1 MAAAHEARGGT
12 SLGAASA
19 QGGAS
24 RKDAATPVVPASGGV
39 QPSGMAAGRDAAR
52 RTGDIAG
59 HEVGAQLEAFTG
71 AGRAGFL
78 DTMTV
83 SVWDPPHAVEVTHTG
98 RVVRG
103 TGRFDVV
110 ALGPERSRL
119 VWSEHLTMPLGALG
133 RAGWLVLR
141 PVFGKGVERSLAH
154 FAALVEAGELGGGA
168 A

>member
-1 MAAAHEARGGT
+1 MSEGLTLSVVVAAPAERVF
-12 SLGAASA
+12 AAMTDWEA
-19 QGGAS
+19 QGRWMVGTTV
-24 RKDAATPVVPASGGV
+24 RFVDPP
-39 QPSGMAAGRDAAR
+39 
-52 RTGDIAG
+52 G

-103 TGRFDVV
+103 TGRFDVS

-119 VWSEHLTMPLGALG
+119 VWSEHLTMPLGAFG
-133 RAGWLVLR
+133 RAGWVVVR
-141 PVFGKGVERSLAH
+141 PAFGKGVERSLRA
-154 FAALVEAGELGGGA
+154 FAALVESGDLGA
-168 A
+168 PAT

>member
-1 MAAAHEARGGT
+1 MSDGLT
-12 SLGAASA
+12 LSVVVDASA
-19 QGGAS
+19 ERVFAAMTDWEAQGRWMVGTTVRAV
-24 RKDAATPVVPASGGV
+24 DPP
-39 QPSGMAAGRDAAR
+39 
-52 RTGDIAG
+52 G
-59 HEVGAQLEAFTG
+59 HEVGARLEAFTG
-71 AGRAGFL
+71 TGRAGFL

-103 TGRFDVV
+103 SGRFDVV
-110 ALGPERSRL
+110 ALGPQRSRL
-119 VWSEHLTMPLGALG
+119 VWSEHLTMPFGAAG